1 MVSRSGK
8 SPLVQLLPEVFAVG
22 ATAEPGHRLPR
33 GDSPIYS
40 FCYAGANN
48 TSIAVN
54 ITMTK
59 VKTGYTFT
67 GS

>member
-1 MVSRSGK
+1 MRIHYDE
-8 SPLVQLLPEVFAVG
+8 PLPNPGTGCPV
-22 ATAEPGHRLPR
+22 ATP
-33 GDSPIYS
+33 PIYS

-67 GS
+67 GSSTSTVQPGA